1 MGLNERIKPTQ
12 QALGVTAVS
21 GAAPQTVTGNT
32 VIMNKVETGSL
43 SATVYTLATTNTLT
57 LTAKWQVSDDG
68 STWVDCASS
77 PQNATHVAQVTGTGS
92 AVSATRVIPAPDS
105 VYGKRR
111 ARCVV
116 VSGTGSGGGAGQD
129 EANISYNYRLHSS
142 HAG

>member
-68 STWVDCASS
+68 STWV
-77 PQNATHVAQVTGTGS
+77 AQVTGTGS